1 MKNEPAIEINQQAER
16 PKNYQKVSN
25 LPENPKNPKA
35 SLQKPRFKKEPRR
48 QQHPD
53 LEVTQVALRN

>member
-16 PKNYQKVSN
+16 PKNYQKVPN

-35 SLQKPRFKKEPRR
+35 SLQKPRFKKEHWR

-53 LEVTQVALRN
+53 FKLLRWH